1 MAILTGAIKYRGSFK
16 SIRNYVTLHDPNVY
30 AGEKGGANKDQIM
43 NNPVFARTREN
54 MREFGGVGVAVK
66 AIRRGLLNLLPE
78 QTDKL
83 FTSRLMKIVK
93 EVNRRDY
100 EGIRGK
106 RAISFSSN
114 QPLLNSIVFNKLEAI
129 AESLINQFVHLHPI
143 TRATA
148 TLSLTDLTIK
158 AELVPA
164 GATHFRIQNHI
175 SIISDYAY
183 VDINRRYETASP
195 QNTIS
200 AFVYSEYTPIGTAL
214 TDELVAAFPV
224 GTLPSDADTVIQ
236 CVGVEFYQ
244 LNGIANYSP
253 LKGGSM
259 LVIDAF

>member
-30 AGEKGGANKDQIM
+30 AGEKGGANRDQIM

-54 MREFGGVGVAVK
+54 MNEFGGVGVAVQ
-66 AIRRGLLNLLPE
+66 AIRNGLLNLLPE

-83 FTSRLMKIVK
+83 FTSRLMKMVK

-106 RAISFSSN
+106 RAISFSAH
-114 QPLLNSIVFNKLEAI
+114 QPMLTTLVFNKLHKI
-129 AESLINQFVHLHPI
+129 SSLLANQFVYLHPL

-148 TLSLTDLTIK
+148 TLSLTDFTIK
-158 AELVPA
+158 PVLVPA
-164 GATHFRIQNHI
+164 GATHFRVQNHI

-183 VDINRRYETASP
+183 GDTNRRYETISP
-195 QNTIS
+195 LNTIS
-200 AFVYSEYTPIGTAL
+200 AFVYSEYTPVGTAL

-224 GTLPSDADTVIQ
+224 GTLPSESDTVIQ

-244 LNGIANYSP
+244 LNGTTNYSQIM
-253 LKGGSM
+253 GGSM
-259 LVIDAF
+259 LVVDAF